1 MTFSLRNEIQKKL
14 SITLSGRMDQEYS
27 PVAEMASTF
36 LRLEALQTV
45 GKVVYRKKSEG
56 AIEEEDR
63 EKILSIFEDLKK
75 RFNLVEFSES
85 NESVWNDA
93 VQKLEY
99 TSQTSYKTTFVN
111 DDSYI
116 VFNLNRKD
124 AYFAMEGF
132 NLEEIQEI
140 MNLVTPKFKKKSQR
154 KGRVCALLKGVDG
167 VTVSDLGIAGSG
179 IIEENYAPAVI
190 EDYKFLIKDL
200 ASKTPKGRLV
210 ILNGKPGGGKSYFV
224 RGLIDAVE
232 HSIFLIV
239 PSSLIGHL
247 SDPSFMPAMLSLQED
262 EKAPII
268 LVLEDADA
276 SLLPRGS
283 DNMSTIS
290 DMLNFADGIVGNIID
305 LRIIATTNAKKME
318 IEPALLRKGRL
329 SKNISIEALA
339 PEQLKKIFCR
349 ITEQAELSPENTP
362 KELNSPMMLSDV
374 YDLALTYKEKKKQEA

>member
-99 TSQTSYKTTFVN
+99 TSQTSFKTTFVN